1 MNAWQLGEWVV
12 LRPLW
17 LLPALLLLIGSVLWR
32 QTSSHSHWRNVL
44 SPALFRYLGA
54 EQHRSTRWNLPLLLA
69 SLVTMSL
76 SQPVLRQSDDDT
88 WRHSIGWVAV
98 ADVSRSMTLNDTVP
112 SRLAA
117 MREAMAELSRQAAAR
132 PIALILFSGDA
143 FLVAPPAFDRTVFN
157 EHTALLE
164 HGIIPV
170 EGSNLTRALSLA
182 GSVIEDSQFRQARVF
197 VLGDS
202 GGVGK
207 SSIAAARFL
216 GDAGHRVDML
226 VFGSSAPQPES
237 ANPANA
243 SIDTGE
249 SAGASV
255 GASVG
260 ASSDE
265 SAGATWSQAR
275 GARDETS
282 VDWQQVQTLARAGQ
296 GQAVRANSFGVI
308 DYAPLALDRQATAST
323 HSELKSLVWRE
334 QSHWLLLLA
343 IPLMLLLFHR
353 ESAH

>member
-44 SPALFRYLGA
+44 SPAVFRYLGA
-54 EQHRSTRWNLPLLLA
+54 EQPRATRWYLPLLLA
-69 SLVTMSL
+69 ALISVSL

-143 FLVAPPAFDRTVFN
+143 FLVAPPAFDRSVFN

-182 GSVIEDSQFRQARVF
+182 GAVIEDSQFRQARVF

-226 VFGSSAPQPES
+226 IFGSSTPQPES
-237 ANPANA
+237 ADPVNA
-243 SIDTGE
+243 SIDMDESAGASAGASSGE
-249 SAGASV
+249 SAGA
-255 GASVG
+255 A
-260 ASSDE
+260 
-265 SAGATWSQAR
+265 WSQAL